1 MKKTK
6 KKLHIGAET
15 LRKLDEDALRGVAG
29 GGTKNCGGGGGGSA
43 TPTCPSFNAC
53 TQYPNSGCNLSLL
66 CDTTNGFC

>member
-1 MKKTK
+1 MKRTK
-6 KKLHIGAET
+6 KPLALTSET
-15 LRKLDEDALRGVAG
+15 IRALSQSAMGRARG